1 VKITFRQWPD
11 ADLQQGSLC
20 HRFSGHDRHQ
30 ASADPQRPEL
40 WGPGRYFANAASI
53 AFLVLMVSLLASN
66 STSLQRTLV
75 DLDLIDLMPNV
86 TSSLARRALL
96 RHGFLSIH
104 ARLHVGIRGKS

>member
-1 VKITFRQWPD
+1 
-11 ADLQQGSLC
+11 
-20 HRFSGHDRHQ
+20 
-30 ASADPQRPEL
+30 
-40 WGPGRYFANAASI
+40 
-53 AFLVLMVSLLASN
+53 LMVSLLASN

-104 ARLHVGIRGKS
+104 ARLHVGIRGKSGLALLNESPSHLTQNEPRVALA